1 MFGAPPAS
9 GRPSDCATT
18 AVGTA
23 QFATIAGPGLL
34 WKIAL
39 ICASIFGMTYDASPR
54 NCVRN
59 PLDTSQYGLPKLMF
73 DVCSPAPM
81 ARFNSGRLLRTSQK
95 LAVACPVLVPP
106 WGAGRP

>member
-18 AVGTA
+18 AEGTA

-39 ICASIFGMTYDASPR
+39 TCASIFGMTYDASPR

-59 PLDTSQYGLPKLMF
+59 PLDTLQYGLPKLMLE
-73 DVCSPAPM
+73 VCSPAPI
-81 ARFNSGRLLRTSQK
+81 ARFNSGRLFRTSQK
-95 LAVACPVLVPP
+95 FDGVWPVLVPP
-106 WGAGRP
+106 